1 MSTYNLNMS
10 PEAMPNTRQATET
23 GVDQLTVQRL
33 HGITTI
39 DGRYAK
45 DLVEIKPFA
54 SEFALI
60 GARAEI
66 ETKHFVQLS
75 KYGVI
80 RTLDEKE
87 VDFLENFGP
96 GLTDDQ
102 ALRVKELESVSDHD
116 VDAVRKMIR
125 ETLVGTSMEDLI
137 PYDHLFLTSEDVN
150 NIAYRLLFMRAS
162 REIVVPAIRNVVFK
176 LADMAEPEAET
187 TMAGRTHGQ
196 KAVPTS
202 LGKEEMVF
210 ARRMNRQLKKL
221 EDVQF
226 TGKLNGAIGNFNAH
240 YFVRPDVD
248 WQEYAKE
255 FVEGFGLE
263 YNPVTTQINDYD
275 DMIEAF
281 QTYIRINGIFLDLD
295 QDMWR
300 YISDHWMSQEVDKT
314 KTGSS
319 TMAQKVN
326 PIRYENSE
334 GNITMAD
341 GMFET
346 FSRKLRTSRLQRDLS
361 DSTVIRNAT
370 TALAYSLLAYK
381 NTLKGLGNVHPN
393 YPLIDKEL
401 NSDWSMLTE
410 AAQSQMRMDG
420 DPDAYEKVKKAARGV
435 EIDAN
440 SWKEWVD
447 GLPGLKP
454 ESAEKLKELTP
465 GKYVGIGSKITKDAI
480 AEVRKATEEK

>member
-1 MSTYNLNMS
+1 MSTYNLNMT
-10 PEAMPNTRQATET
+10 PEAMSDAKQPHESLS
-23 GVDQLTVQRL
+23 DQLTLQRL

-45 DLVEIKPFA
+45 DLTEIEQYA

-60 GARAEI
+60 GARAEV
-66 ETKHFVQLS
+66 ETRHYIQLS

-80 RTLDEKE
+80 RELKDDEK
-87 VDFLENFGP
+87 DFLSSFAPN
-96 GLTDDQ
+96 LTDEQ
-102 ALRVKELESVSDHD
+102 ALRVKDLEAVSDHD

-125 ETLVGTSMEDLI
+125 EALVGTSMEDLI
-137 PYDHLFLTSEDVN
+137 PYDHLFLTSENVN
-150 NIAYRLLFMRAS
+150 NIAYRLLFIRAS
-162 REIVVPAIRNVVFK
+162 NDVVFPAIRNVIQK
-176 LADMAEPEAET
+176 LGDMADPEAET
-187 TMAGRTHGQ
+187 IIAGRTHGQ
-196 KAVPTS
+196 MAVPTT

-210 ARRMNRQLKKL
+210 ARRMHRQLKKL
-221 EDVQF
+221 ESVQF
-226 TGKLNGAIGNFNAH
+226 TGSFNGAIGNFNAH
-240 YFVRPDVD
+240 YFVRPDID
-248 WQEYAKE
+248 WQEYARE

-281 QTYIRINGIFLDLD
+281 QAFNRTNGVFLDLN

-326 PIRYENSE
+326 PIQFENSE
-334 GNITMAD
+334 GNLTMAD
-341 GMFET
+341 AIFEAM
-346 FSRKLRTSRLQRDLS
+346 SRKLRTSRLQRDLS

-381 NTLKGLGNVHPN
+381 NTLKGLGKVYAN
-393 YPLIDKEL
+393 YPLIESAL
-401 NSDWSMLTE
+401 NADWSMMTE

-420 DPDAYEKVKKAARGV
+420 DPDAYEKVKNAAKGE
-435 EIDAN
+435 EIN
-440 SWKEWVD
+440 ERNWVKWVD
-447 GLPGLKP
+447 NLPGLQP
-454 ESAEKLKELTP
+454 ESAQKLKELTP
-465 GKYVGIGSKITKDAI
+465 GKYIGIGPKIAKDT
-480 AEVRKATEEK
+480 VEEIRVKD